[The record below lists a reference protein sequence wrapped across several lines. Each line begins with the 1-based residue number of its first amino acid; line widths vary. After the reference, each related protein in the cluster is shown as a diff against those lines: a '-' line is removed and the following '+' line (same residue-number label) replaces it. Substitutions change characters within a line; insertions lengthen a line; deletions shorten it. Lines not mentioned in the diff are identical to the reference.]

1 MFNGSGVVNGPALT
15 VTGVTNQGGLLV
27 NISSTEMLTGVGG
40 QSPAVRPVDGNTPN
54 LTVALQDPNKFMQ
67 SLIFNLHNEG
77 NQTTSTVK
85 LTATDQF
92 GQTSFTEIVNNG
104 ENWMGMIGTG
114 GSFITNASVQV
125 LSSSTGSTDVLD
137 QMNQIRVSA
146 VTSTGGPIPGP
157 PGGSGGG
164 AGGLETPLPGSWL
177 LWSALTAGLL
187 FWWGAS
193 KRRPALAGAA

>member
-1 MFNGSGVVNGPALT
+1 
-15 VTGVTNQGGLLV
+15 
-27 NISSTEMLTGVGG
+27 
-40 QSPAVRPVDGNTPN
+40 VRPVDGNTPN